1 MKTRDKHRL
10 TILEEKLNN
19 LKKQLI
25 DKRVLTKDYNP
36 YFDPEFLRREYYSI
50 SLVCLRDQIEA
61 ILKHLK
67 LEIKVIPATKER
79 KILQKKGKET

>member
-25 DKRVLTKDYNP
+25 DKRVLNKDYNP
-36 YFDPEFLRREYYSI
+36 YLDPEFIRRECYSI

-61 ILKHLK
+61 ILNYLE
-67 LEIKVIPATKER
+67 LEIKVIPLTKER